1 MARLRWRLLTLT
13 CSLVTVA
20 LVIPHGPRLLA
31 APVTEVIVKTGDRA
45 PDNDGTFDLFYSGQ
59 MAALNNCGWAA
70 FVGSLSGTNSIYGEF
85 LADGTTRTQV
95 ARTNDPAPGG
105 LSADFFHSFSNV
117 PALSDGGQVLFE
129 GASRFNN
136 QNAYCLFTS
145 NPLTRLFDGLGQPA
159 PGGNGTVFLL
169 SPTHE
174 WPAFNQK
181 GVAAF
186 VAGLTGTSNGSSDD
200 TAIYRTSNPGTLTEI
215 VREGKAPPEG
225 NGVFD
230 QMLGSRPDNPNPE

>member
-1 MARLRWRLLTLT
+1 M
-13 CSLVTVA
+13 
-20 LVIPHGPRLLA
+20 
-31 APVTEVIVKTGDRA
+31 
-45 PDNDGTFDLFYSGQ
+45 
-59 MAALNNCGWAA
+59 
-70 FVGSLSGTNSIYGEF
+70 
-85 LADGTTRTQV
+85 
-95 ARTNDPAPGG
+95 
-105 LSADFFHSFSNV
+105 
-117 PALSDGGQVLFE
+117 
-129 GASRFNN
+129 
-136 QNAYCLFTS
+136 
-145 NPLTRLFDGLGQPA
+145 TRLFDGLGQPA

-186 VAGLTGTSNGSSDD
+186 VAALTGTSNGSSDD

-230 QMLGSRPDNPNPE
+230 QMLGPGQIIPILNENGLVAFRAALSTSGG